1 MKSYI
6 DGDWLVVSLTHQETC
21 RLNDGQTI
29 HDRRNPLWAEAK
41 VEVRPYTHFDD
52 SYEPVQTLGSNE
64 YRQRMRQM
72 RCVAEFFTNT
82 DLVIS
87 VLPEVSRHALIA
99 AEAIPRDSVITMVDG
114 EEREQLLAT
123 LPLGGVEIRFYGTN
137 EDELKPG

>member
-6 DGDWLVVSLTHQETC
+6 DGDCLVVALTHQETC

-52 SYEPVQTLGSNE
+52 SYEPVQMFGSNE
-64 YRQRMRQM
+64 YRQRLNRM

-99 AEAIPRDSVITMVDG
+99 AEKIPRDSVITIVDG
-114 EEREQLLAT
+114 EERQQLLAT
-123 LPLGGVEIRFYGTN
+123 LPLGGVEIRFDGTR
-137 EDELKPG
+137 ED